1 MKPGLR
7 RLIHAATAALS
18 LLALHSPGA
27 LRIGTLALAGAV
39 FGFEAVRLRWPA
51 ANASIRR
58 WLPVFRPREE
68 ARISGAAWLALGYAL
83 AALAPAPGPVV
94 GILAGALGDPA
105 GSWIGGRWGGGQRK
119 SWPGTAAVA
128 VVTAVAA
135 FAVGLPI
142 LATAGAAIGAAVLER
157 WPGPLDDNLLVPPG
171 VALVAGWL
179 A

>member
-1 MKPGLR
+1 VKPGLR
-7 RLIHAATAALS
+7 RLIHTASAAVA
-18 LLALHSPGA
+18 LLALESTVA
-27 LRIGTLALAGAV
+27 LRLGTLALAAAAV
-39 FGFEAVRLRWPA
+39 GFDVVRIRWPA
-51 ANASIRR
+51 FNALVMA
-58 WLPVFRPREE
+58 WLPVFRSREE
-68 ARISGAAWLALGYAL
+68 TRVSGAVWLTIGYGL
-83 AALAPAPGPVV
+83 AAWAPTPGPMV
-94 GILAGALGDPA
+94 GILAGGLADPA
-105 GSWIGGRWGGGQRK
+105 ASWIGGRWGGGRRK

-135 FAVGLPI
+135 FAVGLPA